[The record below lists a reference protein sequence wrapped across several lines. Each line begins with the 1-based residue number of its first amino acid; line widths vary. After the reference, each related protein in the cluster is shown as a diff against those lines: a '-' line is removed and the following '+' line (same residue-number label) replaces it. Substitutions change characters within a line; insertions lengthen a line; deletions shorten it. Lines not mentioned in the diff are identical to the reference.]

1 MGGRVLTDVICVS
14 QTCIRDVGARV
25 AVSTAAIMV
34 VCAVIP
40 GWATAQ
46 IAVPVRVPE
55 VAIEPLVRVPEVAIE
70 PVEQVTQELQRA
82 LQPQADSPPPAAVTD
97 PNGGRGSE
105 EQPTNQPVPS
115 QPTDRP
121 PVDRAA
127 PQAAP
132 TQAIP
137 AGGGSST
144 PSPVRSQSGRAA
156 AGRGSGREAKR
167 GGRPTSDVAA
177 VEAAVAY
184 PEAAAR
190 TEVGPTS
197 TPSERSSPNF
207 VERIV
212 GVIPMPLKVA
222 LGMLVALLV
231 AAIAGASG
239 MRRRLALAER
249 RATTDV
255 LTGLPNRRYADDVIE
270 RLLAAARRNGRPVAV
285 MLFDL
290 DHFKT
295 VNDRFGH
302 AIGDDALRATAD
314 ATCRLVR
321 GGDHVARFGGEEFL
335 VLLPDTGAD
344 TALIVAE
351 KLRARIA
358 ELKVT
363 GLDGGMTASFGVA
376 VYPAHGIGADELIA
390 AADRALYRAKH
401 SGRNRVEAPVK
412 PLRAERPVSLM
423 TRGAR
428 PTLVGDTA
436 RAA

>member
-1 MGGRVLTDVICVS
+1 
-14 QTCIRDVGARV
+14 
-25 AVSTAAIMV
+25 
-34 VCAVIP
+34 
-40 GWATAQ
+40 
-46 IAVPVRVPE
+46 
-55 VAIEPLVRVPEVAIE
+55 
-70 PVEQVTQELQRA
+70 
-82 LQPQADSPPPAAVTD
+82 
-97 PNGGRGSE
+97 
-105 EQPTNQPVPS
+105 
-115 QPTDRP
+115 
-121 PVDRAA
+121 
-127 PQAAP
+127 
-132 TQAIP
+132 
-137 AGGGSST
+137 
-144 PSPVRSQSGRAA
+144 
-156 AGRGSGREAKR
+156 
-167 GGRPTSDVAA
+167 
-177 VEAAVAY
+177 
-184 PEAAAR
+184 
-190 TEVGPTS
+190 
-197 TPSERSSPNF
+197 
-207 VERIV
+207 
-212 GVIPMPLKVA
+212 
-222 LGMLVALLV
+222 
-231 AAIAGASG
+231 

-255 LTGLPNRRYADDVIE
+255 LTGLPNRRHADDVIE

-358 ELKVT
+358 ELQVT

-401 SGRNRVEAPVK
+401 SGRNRVEAPAK
-412 PLRAERPVSLM
+412 PLRAERPVSLL

>member
-1 MGGRVLTDVICVS
+1 
-14 QTCIRDVGARV
+14 
-25 AVSTAAIMV
+25 MV

-55 VAIEPLVRVPEVAIE
+55 VAIEPVVRVPTVAIE
-70 PVEQVTQELQRA
+70 PVEQLTQELQRA

-105 EQPTNQPVPS
+105 EQPTNQPVPA
-115 QPTDRP
+115 QPTERP

-137 AGGGSST
+137 AGRGSST
-144 PSPVRSQSGRAA
+144 PSPVGSQSGRAA

-177 VEAAVAY
+177 VDAKAGARSAAEAAVAY

-290 DHFKT
+290 DHFKA

-401 SGRNRVEAPVK
+401 SGRNRVEAPAK
-412 PLRAERPVSLM
+412 PLRAERPVSLL